1 MSIRKKKIL
10 SSPKQFVTALRSID
24 RPGIFPVRNP
34 LLLTFV
40 SPDTNTVAG
49 PEQALSQHS

>member
-1 MSIRKKKIL
+1 MSIKRKKII
-10 SSPKQFVTALRSID
+10 SSTKQFVTAFRSID
-24 RPGIFPVRNP
+24 RPGIFPVGNP
-34 LLLTFV
+34 LLLIFV